1 VRAVHPSTPRIRL
14 IDLTTNDDG
23 VRVLKGVP
31 TRSIADRRTDD
42 ARTRW
47 LGCN

>member
-42 ARTRW
+42 AAPPA
-47 LGCN
+47 LSCL